1 MKNFLLLEEKNCQ
14 NLNISNLEIN
24 GRKNI
29 GTRND
34 GNTEQI
40 KIDSKNNLTSLNNV
54 SVVISNVTAKWK
66 NNQTTNTLDNINLTA
81 KSGTLIAIIGSVG
94 SGKVNII
101 I

>member
-34 GNTEQI
+34 GDTEQI

-66 NNQTTNTLDNINLTA
+66 KNQTTNTLDNINLTA